1 MAFMAPRRNVR
12 PVVYSGKMTTP
23 KDDVPMLQLE
33 VLKQIQAELVSL
45 RHEVTNVKTEVAS
58 VRTELK
64 AEVASVRTEL
74 KAELASVRTELKEEI
89 SSLRR
94 DTHQGFVRLRTEL
107 IGLRDDMEVG
117 FTALRIQN
125 DRRFL
130 DHEGRLRALES
141 DR

>member
-1 MAFMAPRRNVR
+1 MAVMAPRRNVR
-12 PVVYSGKMTTP
+12 PVVYSEKMTTP

-45 RHEVTNVKTEVAS
+45 RHEVTNVKT
-58 VRTELK
+58 
-64 AEVASVRTEL
+64 EVASVRTEL

>member
-1 MAFMAPRRNVR
+1 MAPRRNVR
-12 PVVYSGKMTTP
+12 PVVYSEKMTTP

-45 RHEVTNVKTEVAS
+45 RHEVTNVKTEV
-58 VRTELK
+58 
-64 AEVASVRTEL
+64 
-74 KAELASVRTELKEEI
+74 ASVRTELKEEI

-130 DHEGRLRALES
+130 DHEGRLRALEG

>member
-1 MAFMAPRRNVR
+1 MAPRRNVG
-12 PVVYSGKMTTP
+12 PVVYSEEMTTP

-33 VLKQIQAELVSL
+33 VLKQIQAELVKL
-45 RHEVTNVKTEVAS
+45 RHEVTSVKTEVTS

-64 AEVASVRTEL
+64 TEI
-74 KAELASVRTELKEEI
+74 ASVRTELKEEI

-107 IGLRDDMEVG
+107 VGLRDDMEVG

-125 DRRFL
+125 DRRFI

-141 DR
+141 ER

>member
-1 MAFMAPRRNVR
+1 MAPRRNVR
-12 PVVYSGKMTTP
+12 PVVYSKEMTTP

-33 VLKQIQAELVSL
+33 VLKQIQAELVNL
-45 RHEVTNVKTEVAS
+45 RHEVTNVKTEVTS

-64 AEVASVRTEL
+64 TEI
-74 KAELASVRTELKEEI
+74 ASVRTELKEEL

-107 IGLRDDMEVG
+107 VGLRDDMEVG

-125 DRRFL
+125 DRRFI

-141 DR
+141 ER